1 MPYSLHP
8 VQKGSPSSA
17 PVGLGVVTISDIGA
31 GERRAGDGVSM
42 TGASL
47 ALISRSRG
55 GFVVCSAPN
64 TWSIALKRVSERG
77 I

>member
-1 MPYSLHP
+1 
-8 VQKGSPSSA
+8 
-17 PVGLGVVTISDIGA
+17 VTISDIGA